1 MEMLGNRRRRASLES
16 GDESNRAS
24 KRQNCGRHFA
34 TLADRVSG
42 LEQNIRDN
50 SVSTINDMQEIRNI
64 QDHYHEEMRV
74 LKSRNATLQ
83 TWFFDLEDKV
93 EALEKARERTASPP
107 PVKVQNH
114 NHIHFDFPSQLSLE
128 LIPHTIYSAV
138 YEDLAERARRPKLE
152 QTRDFWL
159 FEGNDNCPD
168 YYVRTGG
175 ASLSRIAPAPDDGI
189 NIEYAA
195 AHPNPYQ
202 ASLQALVADDMPYP
216 IMKMDYRTL
225 NYQTYVAEDQEGFF
239 VELDE
244 VYEKEGCLQPR
255 VSSTYFHLFVRVDD
269 ASHALWA
276 IRLKPH
282 MPINRPRSDCTS
294 LLQSFAGGVWDGS
307 PKFRRA
313 DPPELE
319 HAVANPA

>member
-42 LEQNIRDN
+42 LEQNIRDD
-50 SVSTINDMQEIRNI
+50 SVSIINDMQEIRNI

-114 NHIHFDFPSQLSLE
+114 NHIHFDFPLAAQPRVGDPTPSTVQSMRISQ
-128 LIPHTIYSAV
+128 SAPV
-138 YEDLAERARRPKLE
+138 VQYVSDRDYWAFLQSIDFRNHADVDKFFAFQKLE

-168 YYVRTGG
+168 YYVRSGG
-175 ASLSRIAPAPDDGI
+175 ASSSRIEPAPDDGI

-195 AHPNPYQ
+195 AHPNTYQ
-202 ASLQALVADDMPYP
+202 ASLQAFVADDMPYP

-239 VELDE
+239 VELGE

-269 ASHALWA
+269 ASHAL
-276 IRLKPH
+276 
-282 MPINRPRSDCTS
+282 
-294 LLQSFAGGVWDGS
+294 
-307 PKFRRA
+307 
-313 DPPELE
+313 
-319 HAVANPA
+319 